1 MKASTIKFLSLIVK
15 ENISSLVDAG
25 ASVIDSVNDWIVN
38 NAHNVEDEL
47 EKNSTFTEEPD
58 TQTVAIDKEKLKTL
72 RKVYADWLAAQEFL
86 DRCGVPDCTSK
97 LSENYTLV
105 GRIVELVYL
114 AQSGSV
120 SRELSEMLEFITSL
134 KSSEK

>member
-1 MKASTIKFLSLIVK
+1 MKKSTIKFLSLIIK
-15 ENISSLVDAG
+15 ENISSLVDAS
-25 ASVIDSVNDWIVN
+25 ASVIDSVNDWVVN
-38 NAHNVEDEL
+38 NAHTVEDEL

-58 TQTVAIDKEKLKTL
+58 TQRVSIDKEKLKTL
-72 RKVYADWLAAQEFL
+72 RNVYADWLAAQEFL

-134 KSSEK
+134 KTNKD